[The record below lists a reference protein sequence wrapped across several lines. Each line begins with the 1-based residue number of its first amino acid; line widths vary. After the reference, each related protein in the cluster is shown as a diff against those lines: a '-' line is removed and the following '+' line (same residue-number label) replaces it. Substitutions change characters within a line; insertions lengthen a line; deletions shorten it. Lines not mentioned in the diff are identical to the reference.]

1 MPNWAEGTIKL
12 RGERQDIISSNLKQ
26 LSLAV
31 IMQGAVD
38 EVTQFVRLTAQKKP
52 ARASRLTHIENYL
65 YYTKIWRG
73 FHENL

>member
-1 MPNWAEGTIKL
+1 M
-12 RGERQDIISSNLKQ
+12 R
-26 LSLAV
+26 LSLA
-31 IMQGAVD
+31 I
-38 EVTQFVRLTAQKKP
+38 TTQKKP